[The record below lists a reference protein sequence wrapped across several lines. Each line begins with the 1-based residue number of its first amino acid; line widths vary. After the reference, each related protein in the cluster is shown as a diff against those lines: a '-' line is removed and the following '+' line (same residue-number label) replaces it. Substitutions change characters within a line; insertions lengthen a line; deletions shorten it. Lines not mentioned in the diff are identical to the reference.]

1 MESAQNTADW
11 SNHNSNNKTA
21 IGASF
26 NIGQQNGFT
35 LDLGAQLAK
44 GMGNGSSVTQ
54 VNSTVNTGSLLLRS
68 GGDTTLAGAQVHADE
83 INALIDGNLN
93 IVSRQDTQDQKS
105 KQSSGGFGASICIP
119 PFCYGTPVAASA
131 NVAAGNMNSEYK
143 AVTDQ
148 TGLFAGK
155 GGYTVDVGKTTTLEG
170 GVIASDA
177 SADKNTLITDRLI
190 ATDIKNVSEIH
201 AQSAGASISGSYSGA
216 GASASMGGLYGIS
229 LSESDKSHTRSA
241 VSEGTIIVRNPE
253 GAKDVVGLNRDTAN
267 ANEKLDKPDED
278 AMNDRIELVKSSVE
292 LVKGV
297 GDAIAAAKIDEAK
310 KKDSEASK
318 VAIQKLQDQ
327 GIINPTDEQIS
338 QQVQRDYGMGSSF
351 QKASQAITSIVQGVL
366 SGNIIGALSGA
377 AAPYIAQEI
386 RDATDGDPTANLMAH
401 AVLGALV
408 AKASGNSALAGAV
421 GAVAAEET
429 ARIIKEELY
438 GDVSN
443 EQLTPEQKQT
453 ISSLATLVAGIGG
466 ASAGNG
472 SLDAVAA
479 ALAGKMR

>member
-1 MESAQNTADW
+1 MAGGDLNVIASDLVSTKDMSLRGSNVTIAAGMETATQSTVDKANSLAVGRVVGGAIIDTVNTIRSSVEAAKDTDDPRLKAVKLAQAALAAYNLGGMTEDANAQKTGFADKQGGTASNGSLIKIGTELASTHSKSTSDYASQTAKQSTLNAGSTLSIIANGNAAASDGDLHVIGSSIKAGNTSLLASNNIILESAQNTADW

-241 VSEGTIIVRNPE
+241 
-253 GAKDVVGLNRDTAN
+253 
-267 ANEKLDKPDED
+267 
-278 AMNDRIELVKSSVE
+278 
-292 LVKGV
+292 
-297 GDAIAAAKIDEAK
+297 
-310 KKDSEASK
+310 
-318 VAIQKLQDQ
+318 
-327 GIINPTDEQIS
+327 
-338 QQVQRDYGMGSSF
+338 
-351 QKASQAITSIVQGVL
+351 
-366 SGNIIGALSGA
+366 
-377 AAPYIAQEI
+377 
-386 RDATDGDPTANLMAH
+386 
-401 AVLGALV
+401 
-408 AKASGNSALAGAV
+408 
-421 GAVAAEET
+421 
-429 ARIIKEELY
+429 
-438 GDVSN
+438 
-443 EQLTPEQKQT
+443 
-453 ISSLATLVAGIGG
+453 
-466 ASAGNG
+466 
-472 SLDAVAA
+472 
-479 ALAGKMR
+479 